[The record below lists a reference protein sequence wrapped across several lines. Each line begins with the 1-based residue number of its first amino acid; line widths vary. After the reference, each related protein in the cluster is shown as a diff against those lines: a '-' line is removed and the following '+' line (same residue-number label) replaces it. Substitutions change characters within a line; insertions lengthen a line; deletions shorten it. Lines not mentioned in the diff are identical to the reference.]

1 MARWKVKSR
10 DVLSLFNLINCR
22 MIAFNWLD
30 LSFIVREYVYS
41 KKGDLSMKQK
51 ILERVKAEVN
61 ASKIY
66 TENWVKKA
74 KKEKLDQPLTF

>member
-1 MARWKVKSR
+1 
-10 DVLSLFNLINCR
+10 

-51 ILERVKAEVN
+51 ILERLIAEVN
-61 ASKIY
+61 ASKRY
-66 TENWVKKA
+66 AEN
-74 KKEKLDQPLTF
+74 

>member
-1 MARWKVKSR
+1 
-10 DVLSLFNLINCR
+10 
-22 MIAFNWLD
+22 
-30 LSFIVREYVYS
+30 
-41 KKGDLSMKQK
+41 MKQK

>member
-1 MARWKVKSR
+1 MV
-10 DVLSLFNLINCR
+10 
-22 MIAFNWLD
+22 AFDWLD

-66 TENWVKKA
+66 TEN
-74 KKEKLDQPLTF
+74 